1 LNGRAVK
8 KTIEEIARED
18 GRYDARAL
26 KFVFEGLAETI
37 EGIRSQESPDGLPRH
52 ITGQELSWGLAQA
65 AQKRW
70 GRLAQMVLSYWG
82 VTRTRDF
89 GEIVYL
95 MIDYGWMSSQDS
107 DTIDD
112 FNNVFDFRQVF
123 ESQYS
128 IDIR

>member
-1 LNGRAVK
+1 VK

-37 EGIRSQESPDGLPRH
+37 EELRQQEDPAGIPRH
-52 ITGQELSWGLAQA
+52 ISGQELSWGLAQA
-65 AQKRW
+65 AKKRW
-70 GRLAQMVLSYWG
+70 GRLAGMVLGQWG
-82 VTRTRDF
+82 LHRTRDF

-95 MIDYGWMSSQDS
+95 MIDYGWMTSQDT

-112 FNNVFDFRQVF
+112 FNAVFDFNEVF
-123 ESQYS
+123 ETRYS